1 MADEQ
6 SMGVKHAKHA
16 GKDEGADSIFRVLRA
31 LRKGWPIIVAAS
43 LLAAAI
49 GLLWAKTRPK
59 VYDAAA
65 LVEFDP
71 DVVKPLGNKG
81 DSASWGMYWDTHE
94 YYETQYKIMV
104 SDRVM
109 STVVRD
115 LSLQND
121 PDFLG
126 YKPSEPAPLD
136 EAVAMLRGRT
146 FVEPVKGSRL
156 VYVRVED
163 HNAAQAKRLADAI
176 ARAYIAQNLEKTVSA
191 TGDTVV
197 WLSGQIDHSKAE
209 LEQTEN
215 ALHDFKR
222 RNDLPSSTLDEVSK
236 MIRIEMQDYDSALTR
251 TRTRRQE
258 LLARHQELSKIP
270 SDNPDQIPAS
280 ELLSNGFLQQL
291 RTSYQQALREKKELA
306 AEGKGENHP
315 LMKKASE
322 KLTVS
327 RGHLEEEIKNIKGAV
342 ARDLAIIERQEAG
355 EATLYEKAR
364 KRAVELNMK
373 ELEFHRLDRL
383 RAQNEKLYSMLL
395 EQLKEADLRRMMNT
409 NNVRLVDPATEA
421 RAPIRPRV
429 DLSLLIGAGV
439 GLLLGLGLV
448 LLKEQ
453 LDNTLKTPDDVED
466 RLGVTFLGLLP
477 EVNDDDGPD
486 TKGKKPK
493 TRRPVPMA
501 EGSRELIVHE
511 RPLSG
516 VAEAARSLRTNL
528 TFMTPDK
535 PFRKILVT
543 SAAPSEGK
551 TTVATS
557 IAISLAQGGHRVCIV
572 DCDLRRPRLHR
583 VFGREGD
590 LGLTNV
596 LLGEATIEEVALP
609 TVVPNLWSIPCGP
622 IPPNPADTVAS
633 ERFKRTLDEL
643 LEHFDRVV
651 LDSPPV
657 VAVTD
662 PAIISTLVDAV
673 IFVIRAFH
681 TPVTL
686 SRSGLRT
693 LRDVDAPLA
702 GAVLNAVNLNRSEYT
717 YHHYYYYKR
726 EGYAPHSP
734 PIPVE
739 PENVQRPPAPPN

>member
-1 MADEQ
+1 
-6 SMGVKHAKHA
+6 
-16 GKDEGADSIFRVLRA
+16 
-31 LRKGWPIIVAAS
+31 
-43 LLAAAI
+43 
-49 GLLWAKTRPK
+49 
-59 VYDAAA
+59 
-65 LVEFDP
+65 
-71 DVVKPLGNKG
+71 
-81 DSASWGMYWDTHE
+81 
-94 YYETQYKIMV
+94 
-104 SDRVM
+104 
-109 STVVRD
+109 
-115 LSLQND
+115 
-121 PDFLG
+121 
-126 YKPSEPAPLD
+126 
-136 EAVAMLRGRT
+136 
-146 FVEPVKGSRL
+146 
-156 VYVRVED
+156 
-163 HNAAQAKRLADAI
+163 
-176 ARAYIAQNLEKTVSA
+176 
-191 TGDTVV
+191 
-197 WLSGQIDHSKAE
+197 
-209 LEQTEN
+209 
-215 ALHDFKR
+215 
-222 RNDLPSSTLDEVSK
+222 
-236 MIRIEMQDYDSALTR
+236 
-251 TRTRRQE
+251 
-258 LLARHQELSKIP
+258 
-270 SDNPDQIPAS
+270 
-280 ELLSNGFLQQL
+280 FLQQL
-291 RTSYQQALREKKELA
+291 RANYQQAIREKRELA
-306 AEGKGENHP
+306 AEGKGDNHP
-315 LMKKASE
+315 AMKKADE
-322 KLTVS
+322 KVVLA
-327 RGHLEEEIKNIKGAV
+327 RGHLLEEIKNIQGAV
-342 ARDLAIIERQEAG
+342 ARDLAIIGRQEAG
-355 EATLYEKAR
+355 EAGLYEKAR

-395 EQLKEADLRRMMNT
+395 EQVKEADLRRMMNT

-429 DLSLLIGAGV
+429 DVSLGVGALV

-453 LDNTLKTPDDVED
+453 LDNTLKTPEDVED

-477 EVNDDDGPD
+477 EVADDAPD
-486 TKGKKPK
+486 RKGGKTR
-493 TRRPVPMA
+493 TRRPGGTELAP
-501 EGSRELIVHE
+501 ELIVHE

-557 IAISLAQGGHRVCIV
+557 IAISLAQGGHRVCII

-590 LGLTNV
+590 MGLTNV
-596 LLGEATIEEVALP
+596 LLGEATIDDVALP
-609 TVVPNLWSIPCGP
+609 TVVPNLYSIPCGP

-633 ERFKRTLDEL
+633 ERFKRFLDEM

-651 LDSPPV
+651 IDSPPI

-673 IFVIRAFH
+673 IFVVRAFH
-681 TPVTL
+681 TPMTL

-693 LRDVDAPLA
+693 LRDVDAPVA
-702 GAVLNAVNLNRSEYT
+702 GAVLNAVNLNRHEYA

-739 PENVQRPPAPPN
+739 PEDNTRPPAAPPN